1 VKWLE
6 TQTPPPRAKGEAK
19 VTASFAEGSAVLAGE
34 GGDVTLVWD
43 PKGPAPGAPPGK
55 YRVRTTRISR
65 ENFLISAAAGPE
77 PTLAVKD
84 KAELKVD
91 ETVRFDG
98 QAKRL
103 GNKLDLGFS
112 IKGKDGRGLSVYK
125 DGKRVPVTYKVL
137 AKDGAVLAQGK
148 MNYG

>member
-1 VKWLE
+1 M
-6 TQTPPPRAKGEAK
+6 
-19 VTASFAEGSAVLAGE
+19 LAGD
-34 GGDVTLVWD
+34 GGEMTLVWD
-43 PKGPAPGAPPGK
+43 PKGPAPEAPPGK

-77 PTLAVKD
+77 PALTVKD

-98 QAKRL
+98 HARIHGK
-103 GNKLDLGFS
+103 KLDLGFS

-125 DGKRVPVTYKVL
+125 DGKRVPVNYKVL
-137 AKDGAVLAQGK
+137 AKDGAVLAEGT